1 MKTKEILNKIKEIVG
16 VELTEE
22 SVKLA
27 EMKLENGTILVA
39 EAFESGAAI
48 FIKSDEEQIALP
60 VGDYNLE
67 DGRILIVKEE
77 GLIEEIKEAEAEEE
91 VVEEETKEEEMN
103 EETKFVSADE
113 FKTTIDEIKAM
124 IEDLKGTTEETE
136 LSTDES
142 NTEITENEAKKE
154 VEEITELST
163 ETKEE
168 EVVEPIK
175 HNPEITEKVN
185 KVLFGQKRTQTTRDR
200 VFDKIANN

>member
-22 SVKLA
+22 TVKLA

-67 DGRILIVKEE
+67 DGRMLIVKEE
-77 GLIEEIKEAEAEEE
+77 GLIEEIKEAEAEEA
-91 VVEEETKEEEMN
+91 EEETKEEEMN

-124 IEDLKGTTEETE
+124 IEDLKGTTEDTE

-142 NTEITENEAKKE
+142 NNEITENEAKKE

-175 HNPEITEKVN
+175 HNPETTEKVN

>member
-22 SVKLA
+22 TVKLA

-48 FIKSDEEQIALP
+48 FIKSDEEEIALP
-60 VGDYNLE
+60 VGEYNLE

-91 VVEEETKEEEMN
+91 VVEEETKEEEMQ

-113 FKTTIDEIKAM
+113 FKTTINEIKAM
-124 IEDLKGTTEETE
+124 IEDLKGTKETE

-154 VEEITELST
+154 VEEITKLST

-175 HNPEITEKVN
+175 HNPETTEKVN
-185 KVLFGQKRTQTTRDR
+185 KVLFGQKRMQTTRDR